1 MIEYVVKKRKI
12 TLLFFIMAMIVGALS
27 FVGLPQQEMPDIVI
41 KYATVTTIYP
51 GASAQKIE
59 QTVTKVVEQKVKE
72 IQGIKEIVSVSAEGY
87 SSIILKA
94 KDEANTKEVW
104 DKVRKNVQD
113 VREELPEG
121 VKVPVVND
129 DLASSFIGSYAITT
143 ESKNDLYKL
152 NELMTSWRD
161 QLRAIPG
168 VAKVDLKG
176 IPKQEIHI
184 RIDSHK
190 LQQYQINWEQVLV
203 AVEGEKER
211 VPTGGV
217 TFNKRSYQLIVKD
230 VEQLQILNHLLV
242 TRSQNDAPVYLKDIA
257 TVEFTHAKSEYFAY
271 YNGKPVVTIGIGA
284 ETGSDVPTMNK
295 LVQEKLEQLKK
306 SLPSQ
311 AQFMTLFAQKDRVDE
326 IFTSLTKETLIA
338 IAAVIVICM
347 LGMSLLTASFVALAI
362 PISIAIGLIL
372 LPSMQVTLNEM
383 SVIGLIIVLG
393 ILVDDAVVV
402 NDNIERRL
410 TELREEPHIAAVK
423 GTKEVAISILTAT
436 LATIS
441 AFAPL
446 IFLKGDIG
454 AFIKPIPIVI
464 SLTMLASM
472 LMSLTII
479 PIFREWYEKR
489 RKDQTISIRSKSGLL
504 SKQIEAMGRFYAG
517 NLMSK
522 VIKRP
527 ILVGL
532 SGLLIGTA
540 AYFLALFVPVELF
553 PKSERPELAIHVA
566 MPAGTSLQ
574 ETDRMVNQ
582 VAAWIGKQQEV
593 DVFSYSAGGSAP
605 LLFYDLDADPTGQYS
620 STSGNVMVRLK
631 KENANLS
638 ATLREWDM
646 KFKQDYPGASITV
659 KTPSLGIA
667 VGKPI
672 SIRISGE
679 GMEQLQALAQ
689 QVKTTIVNTSGAYNV
704 KDDMGIEQYGLEL
717 EINKQAMDQY
727 MVSYTNLTRA
737 LLLASD
743 GMTTSQYNTGK
754 NLISIRLFLDKG
766 VSDPS
771 ELFHRLNV
779 TNAAG
784 KQIPLSQVAVLM
796 PAFSVQ
802 QIKHYNLARTI
813 TVDADAKGRTATEI
827 MAEITT
833 KMNNISFPEG
843 YSWAIGGET
852 SEQDKIFTDLG
863 MLSVFVIFLI
873 LMLITIQFYSVSI
886 PLIIMTTVY
895 LAAAGGIIGIYITG
909 MPIGF
914 MSMMGIISLSGIV
927 VRNGI
932 VLIEFI
938 EDARHAGAG
947 LEDAIVQATAA
958 RFRPILLTS
967 LTAIV
972 GMIPIALIG
981 DILFRPM
988 ANTIIFGL
996 LFSTI
1001 LTLFVVPSLYL
1012 VIARYKL
1019 KRQQQRHEKQNNT
1032 SMKQAESSHLSV

>member
-1 MIEYVVKKRKI
+1 MIEYLVKKRKI
-12 TLLFFIMAMIVGALS
+12 TLLFFIMAMIVGAFS
-27 FVGLPQQEMPDIVI
+27 FVGLPQQEIPDIVI
-41 KYATVTTIYP
+41 KYATITTIYP

-72 IQGIKEIVSVSAEGY
+72 IQGIKEIISVSSEGY
-87 SSIILKA
+87 SSITIKA
-94 KDEANTKEVW
+94 KDEADTKEVW
-104 DKVRKNVQD
+104 DKLRKNVQD

-121 VKVPVVND
+121 VKLPVVND

-143 ESKNDLYKL
+143 ESKKDLYKL
-152 NELMTSWRD
+152 NDLMISWRD
-161 QLRAIPG
+161 QLRSIPG
-168 VAKVDLKG
+168 VAKVDLNG
-176 IPKQEIHI
+176 IPKQEVHI
-184 RIDSHK
+184 SVDSNK
-190 LQQYQINWEQVLV
+190 LQQYQINWEQVLM
-203 AVEGEKER
+203 AVEGEKQR
-211 VPTGGV
+211 VPTGGI
-217 TFNKRSYQLIVKD
+217 TFQNRSYQLIVKD
-230 VEQLQILNHLLV
+230 VEHVDILNNLLV
-242 TRSQNDAPVYLKDIA
+242 TRSDSEAPVYLKDIA

-271 YNGKPVVTIGIGA
+271 YNGKPVVTIGVGA
-284 ETGSDVPTMNK
+284 ETGSDVPSMNK

-311 AQFMTLFAQKDRVDE
+311 AQLITLFAQKDRVDE
-326 IFTSLTKETLIA
+326 IFTSLTKETVIA
-338 IAAVIVICM
+338 IAAVLVICM
-347 LGMSLLTASFVALAI
+347 LGMSLLTASLVALAI
-362 PISIAIGLIL
+362 PVSIAIGLIL
-372 LPSMQVTLNEM
+372 LPSLHVTLNEM

-410 TELREEPHIAAVK
+410 KDLGEEPHVAAVK

-472 LMSLTII
+472 VMSLTII

-489 RKDQTISIRSKSGLL
+489 RKTTSIRSKPGIL
-504 SKQIEAMGRFYAG
+504 SKQIEEMGRFYSG
-517 NLMSK
+517 NLMK
-522 VIKRP
+522 RVIKRP
-527 ILVGL
+527 FIVGF

-540 AYFLALFVPVELF
+540 AYFLVVFVPVELF
-553 PKSERPELAIHVA
+553 PKSERPELTINVE

-574 ETDRMVNQ
+574 ETDRVVSH
-582 VAAWIGKQQEV
+582 VANWIGKQQEV
-593 DVFSYSAGGSAP
+593 DVFSFSAGGSAP
-605 LLFYDLDADPTGQYS
+605 LLFYDLDADPTGQFS

-631 KENANLS
+631 KETANLS
-638 ATLREWDM
+638 ATIQAWDT
-646 KFKQDYPGASITV
+646 KFRQDYPGASIMV
-659 KTPSLGIA
+659 KAPSLGIA
-667 VGKPI
+667 VGKPV
-672 SIRISGE
+672 SIRIAGE
-679 GMEQLQALAQ
+679 DVEQLQALSQ
-689 QVKTTIVNTSGAYNV
+689 QVKAMIVNTNGTYNV

-717 EINKQAMDQY
+717 DINKQAMDQY
-727 MVSYTNLTRA
+727 MVSYTNLTRT

-743 GMTTSQYNTGK
+743 GITTSQYNTGK
-754 NLISIRLFLDKG
+754 NLISIRLFIEKG
-766 VSDPS
+766 VSDPN
-771 ELFHRLNV
+771 ELFHHLNV

-784 KQIPLSQVAVLM
+784 KQIPLSQVAVLK

-813 TVDADAKGRTATEI
+813 TIDADVKGRTATDI
-827 MAEITT
+827 MTEITG
-833 KMNNISFPEG
+833 KLNGISFPEG
-843 YSWAIGGET
+843 FSWAIGGET
-852 SEQDKIFTDLG
+852 SEQDKIFSELG
-863 MLSVFVIFLI
+863 ALSVFVFFLI

-895 LAAAGGIIGIYITG
+895 LAAAGGIIGIFITG

-914 MSMMGIISLSGIV
+914 MSMMGIISLAGIV

-938 EDARHAGAG
+938 EDARHAGAE
-947 LEDAIVQATAA
+947 LEEAIIQATAA

-996 LFSTI
+996 IFSTI

-1012 VIARYKL
+1012 LVARYKL
-1019 KRQQQRHEKQNNT
+1019 KRQQRRHEQQFNKK
-1032 SMKQAESSHLSV
+1032 MKREDSTHLSV

>member
-1 MIEYVVKKRKI
+1 MIEYLVKKRKI
-12 TLLFFIMAMIVGALS
+12 TLLFFIMAMIVGAFS
-27 FVGLPQQEMPDIVI
+27 FAGLPQQEMPDIVI
-41 KYATVTTIYP
+41 KYATITTIYP

-59 QTVTKVVEQKVKE
+59 QTVTKIVEQKVKE
-72 IQGIKEIVSVSAEGY
+72 IQGIKEIVSTSSEGY
-87 SSIILKA
+87 SSIVIKA
-94 KDEANTKEVW
+94 KDEANTKDVW
-104 DKVRKNVQD
+104 DKLRKNVQD
-113 VREELPEG
+113 VRGELPEG
-121 VKVPVVND
+121 AQTPVVND
-129 DLASSFIGSYAITT
+129 DLASSFIGSYAVTA
-143 ESKNDLYKL
+143 ESKEDLYKL
-152 NELMTSWRD
+152 NELIMDWRD

-176 IPKQEIHI
+176 IPKQEIHVS
-184 RIDSHK
+184 IDSSK
-190 LQQYQINWEQVLV
+190 LQQYQISWEQVLM

-211 VPTGGV
+211 VPTGGIN
-217 TFNKRSYQLIVKD
+217 FNKRSYQLIVED
-230 VEQLQILNHLLV
+230 VDHLDILNKLLV
-242 TRSQNDAPVYLKDIA
+242 TRSQAGAPVYLKDIA
-257 TVEFTHAKSEYFAY
+257 MIEFTHAKSEYFPY

-295 LVQEKLEQLKK
+295 LVNEKLEQLKK
-306 SLPSQ
+306 SLPSH
-311 AQFMTLFAQKDRVDE
+311 AKFITLFAQKDRVDE

-362 PISIAIGLIL
+362 PISIAIGLIF
-372 LPSMQVTLNEM
+372 LPALNVTLNEI

-410 TELREEPHIAAVK
+410 TDLGEDPRTAAVQ

-472 LMSLTII
+472 VMSLTII
-479 PIFREWYEKR
+479 PIFREWYENR
-489 RKDQTISIRSKSGLL
+489 RQHRATSTRSKPGLL
-504 SKQIEAMGRFYAG
+504 SNQIEALGRIYSG
-517 NLMSK
+517 KLMSR

-527 ILVGL
+527 LIIGL

-540 AYFLALFVPVELF
+540 AYFLVLFVPVELF
-553 PKSERPELAIHVA
+553 PESERPEFTISVRT
-566 MPAGTSLQ
+566 PTGTSLQ
-574 ETDRMVNQ
+574 ETDRMVSQ
-582 VAAWIGKQQEV
+582 VAVWVGKQKEV
-593 DVFSYSAGGSAP
+593 DVFSYSAGGDAP
-605 LLFYDLDADPTGQYS
+605 QLFYDIDEDSTGHFSPTTGHL
-620 STSGNVMVRLK
+620 MVRLK
-631 KENANLS
+631 KEGTDLG
-638 ATLREWDM
+638 TTIREWDE
-646 KFKQDYPGASITV
+646 KFKKEYPGASITV

-667 VGKPI
+667 VGKPV
-672 SIRISGE
+672 SIRIAGE
-679 GMEQLQALAQ
+679 NMEQLQKLAQ
-689 QVKTTIVNTSGAYNV
+689 QVKGMIVNTSGTHNV

-717 EINKQAMDQY
+717 DINKQAMNQY
-727 MVSYTNLTRA
+727 MVSYANLTRT

-743 GMTTSQYNTGK
+743 GITTSQYNTGK
-754 NLISIRLFLDKG
+754 NLISIRLFVEKG
-766 VSDPS
+766 VQDPN
-771 ELFHRLNV
+771 ELFHHLNV

-784 KQIPLSQVAVLM
+784 QQIPLSQLAELK

-813 TVDADAKGRTATEI
+813 TVDADVKGRTATEV
-827 MAEITT
+827 MEEITG
-833 KMNNISFPEG
+833 KLNGISFPEG

-852 SEQDKIFTDLG
+852 SEQDKIFTELG
-863 MLSVFVIFLI
+863 GLAVIVVFLI
-873 LMLITIQFYSVSI
+873 LMLITMQFYSISI
-886 PLIIMTTVY
+886 PIIIMTTVY
-895 LAAAGGIIGIYITG
+895 LAAAGGIIGIFITG
-909 MPIGF
+909 VPMGF
-914 MSMMGIISLSGIV
+914 MSVMGIIALAGIV

-938 EDARHAGAG
+938 EDARHEGIE
-947 LEDAIVQATAA
+947 LEEAVIHATAA

-996 LFSTI
+996 IFSTI

-1012 VIARYKL
+1012 VTARYKV
-1019 KRQQQRHEKQNNT
+1019 KRLQRKQERLFRKEDSSQQNF
-1032 SMKQAESSHLSV
+1032 SV

>member
-12 TLLFFIMAMIVGALS
+12 TLLFFIMAMIVGAFS

-41 KYATVTTIYP
+41 KYATITTIYP

-59 QTVTKVVEQKVKE
+59 QTVTKIVEQKVKE
-72 IQGIKEIVSVSAEGY
+72 IQGIREIMSISSEGY
-87 SSIILKA
+87 SSIVIKA
-94 KDEANTKEVW
+94 KDEADTKAVW
-104 DKVRKNVQD
+104 DKLRKNVQD

-143 ESKNDLYKL
+143 ESKEDLYKL
-152 NELMTSWRD
+152 NDLMTGWRD

-168 VAKVDLKG
+168 VAKVELKG

-184 RIDSHK
+184 SVDSNK
-190 LQQYQINWEQVLV
+190 LQQYQINWEQVV
-203 AVEGEKER
+203 TAVEGEKQR
-211 VPTGGV
+211 VPTGGI

-230 VEQLQILNHLLV
+230 VEHLDILNNLLV
-242 TRSQNDAPVYLKDIA
+242 TRSQSGAPVYLKDIA
-257 TVEFTHAKSEYFAY
+257 TIEFTHAKSEYFSY
-271 YNGKPVVTIGIGA
+271 FNGKPVVTIGIGA

-295 LVQEKLEQLKK
+295 LVNEKLDQLKK
-306 SLPSQ
+306 ILPSQ
-311 AQFMTLFAQKDRVDE
+311 AKFMTLFAQKDRVDD

-347 LGMSLLTASFVALAI
+347 LGMNLLTASFVALAI

-372 LPSMQVTLNEM
+372 LPALNVTLNEI

-410 TELREEPHIAAVK
+410 TDLGEDPRTAAVK

-472 LMSLTII
+472 VMSLTII
-479 PIFREWYEKR
+479 PIFREWYENR
-489 RKDQTISIRSKSGLL
+489 RQGRTTSVRSKSGILGN
-504 SKQIEAMGRFYAG
+504 QIEALGRLYSG
-517 NLMSK
+517 KLMSK

-527 ILVGL
+527 LIIGL
-532 SGLLIGTA
+532 SGLLIGTS
-540 AYFLALFVPVELF
+540 AYSLALFVPVELF
-553 PKSERPELAIHVA
+553 PASERPELTISITT
-566 MPAGTSLQ
+566 PTGTSLQ
-574 ETDRMVNQ
+574 ETDRIVSH
-582 VAAWIGKQQEV
+582 VADWVGKQKDV
-593 DVFSYSAGGSAP
+593 DVFSYSAGGYAP
-605 LLFYDLDADPTGQYS
+605 QLFFDLEADPTGLFS
-620 STSGNVMVRLK
+620 PTTGHVMVRLK
-631 KENANLS
+631 KEGVDLPTTIQKWNK
-638 ATLREWDM
+638 T
-646 KFKQDYPGASITV
+646 FKKDYPNASIAV

-667 VGKPI
+667 VGKPV
-672 SIRISGE
+672 SIRIAGE
-679 GMEQLQALAQ
+679 NMEQLQTLAQ
-689 QVKTTIVNTSGAYNV
+689 QVKGIVANTSGTFHV
-704 KDDMGIEQYGLEL
+704 KDDMGIKQYGLEL

-727 MVSYTNLTRA
+727 MVSYTNLTRT

-743 GMTTSQYNTGK
+743 GITTSQYNTGK
-754 NLISIRLFLDKG
+754 SLINIRLFVEKG
-766 VSDPS
+766 VQDPN
-771 ELFHRLNV
+771 ELFHHLNV

-784 KQIPLSQVAVLM
+784 KQIPLSQLANLKPV
-796 PAFSVQ
+796 FSIQ

-813 TVDADAKGRTATEI
+813 TVDADVKGRTATEV
-827 MAEITT
+827 MEEITG
-833 KMNNISFPEG
+833 KMNEISFPEG

-852 SEQDKIFTDLG
+852 SEQDKIFYDLG
-863 MLSVFVIFLI
+863 GLSVFVIFLI

-886 PLIIMTTVY
+886 PLIVMTTVY
-895 LAAAGGIIGIYITG
+895 LAAAGGIIGIFITG
-909 MPIGF
+909 VPIGF
-914 MSMMGIISLSGIV
+914 MSMMGIISLAGIV

-938 EDARHAGAG
+938 EDARHAGAE
-947 LEDAIVQATAA
+947 LEEAIIQATSA

-996 LFSTI
+996 IFSTI

-1012 VIARYKL
+1012 VVARYKW
-1019 KRQQQRHEKQNNT
+1019 KRQQRKQKRKFRKEDSQQN
-1032 SMKQAESSHLSV
+1032 LSV